1 MGSHM
6 PCASPTQPQRPELS
20 YLWTYCHPHQA
31 LKGKSTTVLFPVQFP
46 EPGTSLAQL
55 CQCCEV
61 DGMWL
66 DGWIYEW
73 MNKWMGKWMNR
84 WVGGYM
90 MGGWVDE

>member
-1 MGSHM
+1 MDLL
-6 PCASPTQPQRPELS
+6 SP
-20 YLWTYCHPHQA
+20 QA

-46 EPGTSLAQL
+46 EPGTGLAQL

-61 DGMWL
+61 DEVWL

-73 MNKWMGKWMNR
+73 MNNWVGKWMDR

-90 MGGWVDE
+90 DGWVDTWMDGWIHGWVGG